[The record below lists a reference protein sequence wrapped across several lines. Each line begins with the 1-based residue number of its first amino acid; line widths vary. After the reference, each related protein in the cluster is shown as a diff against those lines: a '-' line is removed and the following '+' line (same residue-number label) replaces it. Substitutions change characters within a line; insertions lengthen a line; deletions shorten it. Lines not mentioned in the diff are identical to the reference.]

1 MWGQDNRKLVLRK
14 DYCEDYCGGPR
25 RWRAGGWSR
34 LLDVGQDDRKLAC
47 LRTTASRWRSSK
59 MVSRWLEQVAGCGVR
74 LNATLCLLEDDCK
87 LVQVLEDGEQAAGV
101 SDWMWG
107 QDDSEFSY

>member
-1 MWGQDNRKLVLRK
+1 
-14 DYCEDYCGGPR
+14 
-25 RWRAGGWSR
+25 
-34 LLDVGQDDRKLAC
+34 
-47 LRTTASRWRSSK
+47 

-107 QDDSEFSY
+107 HDDSEFSY